1 MNFRFLDKL
10 GFFAKTKLLI
20 FVILFSMITII
31 VLSQYSIFTF
41 KNDIDTLFQKRTVP
55 VVKLE
60 NIKDLYKINIYE
72 TVNQYKNK
80 EITLKQ
86 AKEVVS
92 LAKELIEKEWKCYL
106 NKQISSTPFEELVMK
121 NILQLKKRI
130 NNQIETFLKTSKVD
144 FKELKSNINT
154 INIYL
159 SDIINSNIKKA
170 IEQKNNTD
178 KRFAFVIKASVMSIV
193 VVFVFSITL
202 MILIVENFKKVH
214 IELEENVKEK
224 TKELEK
230 INKNLERR
238 IKKAVEEN
246 RRKDKIMFQQSKLAA
261 MGEMLQNIAHQW
273 RQPLGSISLILQS
286 IKLKNEMNKLTPEYI
301 DKKTDEALILAD
313 NMSKTIDDFKNFFR
327 PDKTKKTLSIERCIR
342 DSKQL
347 VSHLL
352 EKYNIDLDVKIKQDV
367 TILGYKNELSHVC
380 LNILNNAV
388 DSLKESDVKKRKILI
403 VVKKEKKGI
412 IISIIDNGGGIKQEH
427 LEKVFEPY
435 FSTKLKDKGSGIG
448 LYMAKQI
455 IEEHMEGKIRA
466 LNIKHK
472 MGTDIMYNCAM
483 FEITLPIKD
492 TDEKL

>member
-1 MNFRFLDKL
+1 MNFEFLDRL

-20 FVILFSMITII
+20 FVILFSMVTII
-31 VLSQYSIFTF
+31 MLSQYSIFTF

-80 EITLKQ
+80 VINLRQ
-86 AKEVVS
+86 AKEVIT
-92 LAKELIEKEWKCYL
+92 LAKELIDKEWKCYL
-106 NKQISSTPFEELVMK
+106 VKQMPKKGFDGLVIENILKLKERINKQIEK
-121 NILQLKKRI
+121 
-130 NNQIETFLKTSKVD
+130 FLKTSEID
-144 FKELKSNINT
+144 FDELKNNINT

-170 IEQKNNTD
+170 IEQKNKTD
-178 KRFAFVIKASVMSIV
+178 KRFSYVIKASVISIV
-193 VVFVFSITL
+193 IVFIFSITL

-214 IELEENVKEK
+214 INLEEKVKEK
-224 TKELEK
+224 TKELEE
-230 INKNLERR
+230 INKNLEKR

-286 IKLKNEMNKLTPEYI
+286 IKLKNEMNKLTAEYI

-313 NMSKTIDDFKNFFR
+313 SMSKTIDDFKNFFR
-327 PDKTKKTLSIERCIR
+327 PDKTKKTLSIKECICH
-342 DSKQL
+342 SKQL
-347 VSHLL
+347 VSHML
-352 EKYNIDLDVKIKQDV
+352 EKYKIKMDVNIKEDV

-380 LNILNNAV
+380 LNILNNAI
-388 DSLKESDVKKRKILI
+388 DSLKRSSVENKKILI
-403 VVKKEKKGI
+403 IVKKEKKVI
-412 IISIIDNGGGIKQEH
+412 IISIIDNGGGIKEEN
-427 LEKVFEPY
+427 LEKIFEPY
-435 FSTKLKDKGSGIG
+435 FTTKLKDKGSGIG

-455 IEEHMEGKIRA
+455 IEEHMGGKIKA

-472 MGTDIMYNCAM
+472 MGTDVMYKCAM
-483 FEITLPIKD
+483 FEITLPIKENN
-492 TDEKL
+492 EKL

>member
-1 MNFRFLDKL
+1 MKFLDKL
-10 GFFAKTKLLI
+10 GFFAKTKLLV

-60 NIKDLYKINIYE
+60 NIKDLYKINIFE
-72 TVNQYKNK
+72 TVNQYKNG
-80 EITLKQ
+80 EINFNQ
-86 AKEVVS
+86 AKEVIT

-106 NKQISSTPFEELVMK
+106 QEQLPNDGFEFLVIQNVLKLKSKINSQID
-121 NILQLKKRI
+121 Q
-130 NNQIETFLKTSKVD
+130 FLKTSKIN
-144 FKELKSNINT
+144 FKELKNNINT
-154 INIYL
+154 LNIYL

-170 IEQKNNTD
+170 IEQKEKTD
-178 KRFAFVIKASVMSIV
+178 KRFSFVIKASIISIV
-193 VVFVFSITL
+193 AVFVFSITL
-202 MILIVENFKKVH
+202 MILIIENFKKIH
-214 IELEENVKEK
+214 IDLEKKVKEK
-224 TKELEK
+224 TKELEE
-230 INKNLERR
+230 INKNLEIR

-327 PDKTKKTLSIERCIR
+327 PDKIKKTLSIKECICH
-342 DSKQL
+342 SKQL
-347 VSHLL
+347 VSHML
-352 EKYNIDLDVKIKQDV
+352 EKHNIKVELKMKEDIHIV
-367 TILGYKNELSHVC
+367 GYKNELSHVC
-380 LNILNNAV
+380 LNILNNAI
-388 DSLKESDVKKRKILI
+388 DSLKKSTLDDKKILI

-412 IISIIDNGGGIKQEH
+412 IISIIDNGGGIKEEYI
-427 LEKVFEPY
+427 EKIFEPY
-435 FSTKLKDKGSGIG
+435 FTTKLKDKGSGIG
-448 LYMAKQI
+448 LYMTKQI
-455 IEEHMEGKIRA
+455 IEEHMGGKIRA

-472 MGTDIMYNCAM
+472 MGTDKMYECAM
-483 FEITLPIKD
+483 FEITIPLKD
-492 TDEKL
+492 SNEKL

>member
-1 MNFRFLDKL
+1 MNFKFLDKL

-60 NIKDLYKINIYE
+60 NIKDLYKINVYE
-72 TVNQYKNK
+72 TINQYNNN
-80 EITLKQ
+80 EINLKQ
-86 AKEVVS
+86 AKEVIS

-106 NKQISSTPFEELVMK
+106 DKQMPTKGFEALVIK
-121 NILQLKKRI
+121 NILKLKKRI
-130 NNQIETFLKTSKVD
+130 NEQIETFLKTSKVD
-144 FKELKSNINT
+144 FKELKNNINT

-170 IEQKNNTD
+170 IEQKNKTD
-178 KRFAFVIKASVMSIV
+178 KRFSFVIKASVMSIV

-214 IELEENVKEK
+214 IELEENVREK
-224 TKELEK
+224 TKELEE
-230 INKNLERR
+230 INKNLEKR

-327 PDKTKKTLSIERCIR
+327 PDKTKKTLSIKKCICH
-342 DSKQL
+342 SKQL
-347 VSHLL
+347 ISHML
-352 EKYNIDLDVKIKQDV
+352 EKFNIKIDVKIKEDV
-367 TILGYKNELSHVC
+367 KILGYKNELSHVC
-380 LNILNNAV
+380 LNILNNAI
-388 DSLKESDVKKRKILI
+388 DSLKNSSIENKKILI

-412 IISIIDNGGGIKQEH
+412 IISIIDNGGGIKEEY
-427 LEKVFEPY
+427 LEKIFEPY
-435 FSTKLKDKGSGIG
+435 FTTKLKDKGSGIG

-455 IEEHMEGKIRA
+455 IEEHMGGKIKA

-492 TDEKL
+492 VDEKL

>member
-1 MNFRFLDKL
+1 MNFEFLDRL

-20 FVILFSMITII
+20 FVILFSMVTII
-31 VLSQYSIFTF
+31 MLSQYSIFTF

-80 EITLKQ
+80 VINLRQ
-86 AKEVVS
+86 AKEVIT
-92 LAKELIEKEWKCYL
+92 LAKELIDKEWKCYL
-106 NKQISSTPFEELVMK
+106 VKQMPKKGFDGLVIENILKLKERINKQIEK
-121 NILQLKKRI
+121 
-130 NNQIETFLKTSKVD
+130 FLKTSEID
-144 FKELKSNINT
+144 FDELKNNINT

-170 IEQKNNTD
+170 IEQKNKTD
-178 KRFAFVIKASVMSIV
+178 KRFSYVIKASVISIV
-193 VVFVFSITL
+193 IVFIFSITL

-214 IELEENVKEK
+214 INLEEKVKEK
-224 TKELEK
+224 TKELEE
-230 INKNLERR
+230 INKNLEKR

-286 IKLKNEMNKLTPEYI
+286 IKLKNEMNKLTAEYI

-313 NMSKTIDDFKNFFR
+313 SMSKTIDDFKNFFR
-327 PDKTKKTLSIERCIR
+327 PDKTKKTLSIKECICH
-342 DSKQL
+342 SKQL
-347 VSHLL
+347 VSHML
-352 EKYNIDLDVKIKQDV
+352 EKYKIKMDVNIKEDV

-380 LNILNNAV
+380 LNILNNAI
-388 DSLKESDVKKRKILI
+388 DSLKRSSVENKKILI
-403 VVKKEKKGI
+403 IVKKEKKVI
-412 IISIIDNGGGIKQEH
+412 IISIIDNGGGIKEEN
-427 LEKVFEPY
+427 LEKIFEPY
-435 FSTKLKDKGSGIG
+435 FTTKLKDKGSGIG

-455 IEEHMEGKIRA
+455 IEEHMGGKIKA

-472 MGTDIMYNCAM
+472 MGTNIMYKCAM
-483 FEITLPIKD
+483 FEITLPIKENN
-492 TDEKL
+492 EKL

>member
-1 MNFRFLDKL
+1 MNFKFLDKL

-60 NIKDLYKINIYE
+60 NIKDLYKINVYE
-72 TVNQYKNK
+72 TINQYKNG
-80 EITLKQ
+80 EINLKQ

-92 LAKELIEKEWKCYL
+92 LAKELIKKEWNCYL
-106 NKQISSTPFEELVMK
+106 NRKLPTSGFEALVIQD
-121 NILQLKKRI
+121 ILKLKKRI
-130 NNQIETFLKTSKVD
+130 NVQIDEFLKTSNVD
-144 FKELKSNINT
+144 FNELKNNINT

-170 IEQKNNTD
+170 IEQKNKTD
-178 KRFAFVIKASVMSIV
+178 KRFSFVIKASVMSIV
-193 VVFVFSITL
+193 IVFVFSISL
-202 MILIVENFKKVH
+202 MILIVENFKKIHVD
-214 IELEENVKEK
+214 LEDKVKEK
-224 TKELEK
+224 TKELEE
-230 INKNLERR
+230 INKNLEKR

-246 RRKDKIMFQQSKLAA
+246 RRKDKIMFQQSKLASL
-261 MGEMLQNIAHQW
+261 GEMLQNIAHQW

-286 IKLKNEMNKLTPEYI
+286 IKLKNEMNKLTSEYI

-327 PDKTKKTLSIERCIR
+327 PDKTKKTLSIKECICHA
-342 DSKQL
+342 KQL

-352 EKYNIDLDVKIKQDV
+352 EKYNIEMEVKIKEDIE
-367 TILGYKNELSHVC
+367 ILGYKNELSHVC
-380 LNILNNAV
+380 LNILNNAI
-388 DSLKESDVKKRKILI
+388 DSLKNSNIEPKKILI

-412 IISIIDNGGGIKQEH
+412 IISIIDNGGGIKEEY
-427 LEKVFEPY
+427 LEKIFEPY
-435 FSTKLKDKGSGIG
+435 FTTKLKDKGSGIG

-455 IEEHMEGKIRA
+455 IEEHMGGKIKA

-472 MGTDIMYNCAM
+472 MDEAEMFDCAM
-483 FEITLPIKD
+483 FEITLPIKNI
-492 TDEKL
+492 